1 MKRYTVRFVFVFC
14 CFLACFS
21 GFASG
26 QSQDLVPLP
35 NPDSQGPGQWLRMA
49 GITMYITQHIRT
61 ADGIILSAAD
71 VRCIPPQ
78 AQLFVPRSQVEA
90 GATPENIAG
99 YQAFIAEE
107 VTLLGP
113 AGTAVDCGDRGNKYL
128 PQAVVTRQQ
137 QKTNDLR
144 DQVDVAEKKLSD
156 AKTRHTTELGALN
169 DTNAE
174 LEQQASKWFWWFV
187 AACIVAFALGLCFA
201 VYSQKKRA
209 SQAKLNR
216 QIFERDQQKQFD
228 DAEIERLKQI
238 LIDHKIE
245 SSDL

>member
-1 MKRYTVRFVFVFC
+1 
-14 CFLACFS
+14 
-21 GFASG
+21 
-26 QSQDLVPLP
+26 
-35 NPDSQGPGQWLRMA
+35 
-49 GITMYITQHIRT
+49 MYITQHIRT
-61 ADGIILSAAD
+61 SDGIILSAAD

-113 AGTAVDCGDRGNKYL
+113 AGTVVDCGDRGNKYL

-156 AKTRHTTELGALN
+156 AKIRHANELRTLKDANATLQQQVSFGFSLIVVASVIILFLVVLLIVLWRIGLKTKRELERKVWERDSTISERNQRISEDEEELARLRDLLTRHH
-169 DTNAE
+169 
-174 LEQQASKWFWWFV
+174 
-187 AACIVAFALGLCFA
+187 
-201 VYSQKKRA
+201 
-209 SQAKLNR
+209 
-216 QIFERDQQKQFD
+216 
-228 DAEIERLKQI
+228 IE
-238 LIDHKIE
+238 H
-245 SSDL
+245 